1 MLTKIIATAI
11 VAVVA
16 STIIKQYRQDIAL
29 LINICAG
36 LMMVL
41 LCLQDFS
48 TILDNIVGLSNVSSI
63 SNGLVLPLIK
73 VLGIGYITE
82 FCADIAD
89 DAGNKTISS
98 KLLLGG
104 KIAICLVALPIIS
117 NLVKAILSLL

>member
-11 VAVVA
+11 VAIIA
-16 STIIKQYRQDIAL
+16 SSVIKQYRQDISL

-36 LMMVL
+36 LLIVL
-41 LCLQDFS
+41 MCLQDFS
-48 TILDNIVGLSNVSSI
+48 TIIDGIVNLSNISSI
-63 SNGLVLPLIK
+63 SNGLVVPLIK

-117 NLVKAILSLL
+117 SLVKAILSLI

>member
-11 VAVVA
+11 VAIIA
-16 STIIKQYRQDIAL
+16 SSVIKQYRQDISL

-36 LMMVL
+36 LLIVL
-41 LCLQDFS
+41 LSLQDFS
-48 TILDNIVGLSNVSSI
+48 AILDGIVNLSSISSI
-63 SNGLVLPLIK
+63 SNGLVVPLIK

-117 NLVKAILSLL
+117 SLVKAILSLI